1 MFCHKCGAQMPD
13 DSAFCAK
20 CGARLINAE
29 TQTTLSADLHPESE
43 PIQQTKQEPYT
54 DPVPAPRTIPNV
66 PVMEEKPAK
75 KRSKN
80 LPLLIVV
87 LIFLGLILMFVI
99 VTAIGGSTKTE
110 SPNTDTAVTENAA
123 ATSSTEEIQLSRTF
137 SDRGISFNYPAE
149 WDILEDGSDLTIIY
163 FIGSDNNADHR
174 ITFKVSETLD
184 MDPLY
189 VFTGDEAA
197 VRDAVNEYRV
207 FMEYKDMTL
216 GDIPAKYL
224 KCQMDG
230 LTSPDISESC
240 YYIIGSEC
248 YWIHLTYTAS
258 DEDKYRSLFEQII
271 DSYTVTTDTEAVEE
285 VSTVNEDD
293 IIREA
298 YAEKVGELS
307 AVDSD
312 MTFSLID
319 LTADDVFELVAD
331 KPGYYVNV
339 YAYDDGNVVPIIEDW
354 GYGAGGNNGYE
365 YLPGKNII
373 RNTDMDGGGREMYTS
388 YMCVD
393 SNHKVQ
399 YAYDDV
405 LGYIYP
411 SSYYFGQ
418 REITESEYNAYQI
431 SGEFSSIEGIMGAAQ
446 MTSQLSEGINI
457 RSFYDGEMTFNG
469 VPVSSFIG
477 VPIYSITYFWG
488 EPSEYTQSGAYN
500 AYRYDGIE
508 FVTNDAGKINTV
520 ELTPE
525 LCSIDGNT
533 LDKNRDGLVG
543 ILGLPTNE
551 GWEADYCMYYSNYT
565 ADYSINLD
573 LRSTEEAPFAMR
585 IWTND

>member
-20 CGARLINAE
+20 CGERLINAE
-29 TQTTLSADLHPESE
+29 TPTTPSADMQPESE
-43 PIQQTKQEPYT
+43 PIQQTKHEPYA

-66 PVMEEKPAK
+66 PVTEEKPAK

-99 VTAIGGSTKTE
+99 VAAIGGSTKTE
-110 SPNTDTAVTENAA
+110 SPNTDTAVTENADT
-123 ATSSTEEIQLSRTF
+123 TSSTEEIQLSRTF

-149 WDILEDGSDLTIIY
+149 WDILEDGSDLTIINL
-163 FIGSDNNADHR
+163 IGSDNNADHR

-184 MDPLY
+184 MDPSY

-197 VRDAVNEYRV
+197 VRDAVNEYNV
-207 FMEYKDMTL
+207 FMEYTDMSL

-224 KCQMDG
+224 KCQIDG
-230 LTSPDISESC
+230 LKSPDISESC
-240 YYIIGSEC
+240 YYIIGTKC

-258 DEDKYRSLFEQII
+258 DEEKYRSLFEQII
-271 DSYTVTTDTEAVEE
+271 DSYNVTADTEAVEE
-285 VSTVNEDD
+285 VTSVNEDGL
-293 IIREA
+293 IREA
-298 YAEKVGELS
+298 YAEKVRELS
-307 AVDSD
+307 AEDSD

-339 YAYDDGNVVPIIEDW
+339 YAYDNGSVVPIIEDW

-373 RNTDMDGGGREMYTS
+373 RNTDMSGGGREMYTS

-399 YAYDDV
+399 YAYNDV

-418 REITESEYNAYQI
+418 REISESEYNAYQI

-457 RSFYDGEMTFNG
+457 RSSYDGEMTFNG

-477 VPIYSITYFWG
+477 VPIYSITYIWG

-533 LDKNRDGLVG
+533 LNKNRDGLVG

-551 GWEADYCMYYSNYT
+551 GREADYCMYYANYT

-573 LRSTEEAPFAMR
+573 LRSTDEAPFAMR